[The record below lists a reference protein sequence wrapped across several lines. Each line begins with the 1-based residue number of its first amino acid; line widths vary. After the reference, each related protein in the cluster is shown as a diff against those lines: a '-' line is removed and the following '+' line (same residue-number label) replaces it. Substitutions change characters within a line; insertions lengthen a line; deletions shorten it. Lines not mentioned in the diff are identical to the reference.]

1 MGSDGMY
8 VWRRG
13 AAEAN
18 ESNSSGVTITGP
30 QVLKS
35 ISVRFSNC
43 AKGVT
48 IGDVSGLTC
57 AIVFLLNDGL
67 FVCRES

>member
-1 MGSDGMY
+1 
-8 VWRRG
+8 
-13 AAEAN
+13 
-18 ESNSSGVTITGP
+18 VTITGP